1 MKKDIKTNVL
11 QDSTTLRQVMERL
24 NAGVFGIVFIVDA
37 NQVVKGILTDGDVRR
52 SLLAGAQLES
62 TVTEYMNTKFVH
74 GKVTMSHAENVALL
88 NERVRHVPLLDD
100 SGRLVDFLSWA
111 EMIRLPLMEPSLGGN
126 ELKYVSDCITTG
138 WISSQGEYVRRF
150 EQQFSDFLEGSK
162 CVAVSNG
169 TAALHLALKALDI
182 GPGDEVIVPDLTFAA
197 TANVV
202 LHCGAKPICADVD
215 PITWTIDP
223 NKIEKLITPNTKA
236 IIPVHLYGHPC
247 DMDPI
252 LEIAAKHKIFVVE
265 DCAEAQG
272 ATYKGRLVGT
282 IGDFGCFSFFSNKV
296 ITTGEGGMVSSASQ
310 VLANKVKVLRDHGM
324 TPGKRYWHD
333 IAGFNYRMT
342 NMQAAVGVA
351 QMERVDKF
359 LSRRKE
365 IGQRY
370 ILKLSSIKGLTLPP
384 NVQWAETVYWIF
396 SLLVDE
402 KITGIQ
408 RDDLA
413 KKLSDVGIEN
423 RPFFYPMHVQPPYLQ
438 DGDFGVSKRLSL
450 QGMSLPSG
458 NEISNEEI
466 DRVCNAIESIISEQK
481 HQPAMRDLA

>member
-1 MKKDIKTNVL
+1 MKIKKDIHTNVL
-11 QDSTTLRQVMERL
+11 QESSTLRQVMERL
-24 NAGVFGIVFIVDA
+24 NAGILGIVFLVDV
-37 NQVVKGILTDGDVRR
+37 NQVVKGVLTDGDVRR
-52 SLLAGAQLES
+52 AILKGAS
-62 TVTEYMNTKFVH
+62 TETIAADYMNQQFVY
-74 GKVTMSHAENVALL
+74 GKVSASHTENVALL
-88 NERVRHVPLLDD
+88 NERVRHVPILDD
-100 SGRLVDFLSWA
+100 SGRVVDFLSWA

-150 EQQFSDFLEGSK
+150 EQQFSDFLGGEH

-169 TAALHLALKALDI
+169 TSALHLALKAVGV

-202 LHCGAKPICADVD
+202 LHCGAKVICADVD
-215 PITWTIDP
+215 PITWTLDP
-223 NKIEKLITPNTKA
+223 SKIERLITPNTKA

-252 LEIAAKHKIFVVE
+252 LEIGAKNNIYIIE

-272 ATYKGRLVGT
+272 ATYKGRRVGT
-282 IGDFGCFSFFSNKV
+282 LGHFGCFSFFSNKV
-296 ITTGEGGMVSSASQ
+296 ITTGEGGMVSTANQ
-310 VLANKVKVLRDHGM
+310 ELADKVKVLRDHGM

-333 IAGFNYRMT
+333 LPGFNYRMT
-342 NMQAAVGVA
+342 NLQAAVGVA

-359 LSRRKE
+359 LSRRIE

-370 ILKLSSIKGLTLPP
+370 ISNLSSIKGLVLPP
-384 NVQWAETVYWIF
+384 NVPWAETVYWIF

-402 KITGIQ
+402 RLTGIG
-408 RDDLA
+408 RDELA
-413 KKLSDVGIEN
+413 KRLFDVRIEN

-438 DGDFGVSKRLSL
+438 DGDFEVSKRLSI
-450 QGMSLPSG
+450 QGLSLPSG
-458 NEISNEEI
+458 NEILNEEI
-466 DRVCNAIESIISEQK
+466 DRVCNAIELIVNGKQ
-481 HQPAMRDLA
+481 